1 MGMNFELARSNMVSQ
16 QVRTW
21 DVLDDKV
28 LSVLGE
34 LPREEFV
41 PQRYRQLAY
50 SDTAIPLNETEF
62 MMKPVVEGRFLQ
74 ALDLVGDEDVLEIGT
89 GSGYFAACL
98 SKLACRVCSVEI
110 DDKLAASARTQLA
123 SLELDSIEVE
133 TGDAFSDWSTDR
145 QFDVIV
151 LSGAV
156 EKLPSR
162 LTAWLKPG
170 GRVIAAVGQSPNMQ
184 VVIATAQGNSLVS
197 QSSMFETDLPYL
209 KGGQQPASFEF

>member
-1 MGMNFELARSNMVSQ
+1 MAMNFELARSNMVSQ

-28 LSVLGE
+28 LEILGE

-50 SDTAIPLNETEF
+50 SDMEIPLNDTEV

-74 ALDLVGDEDVLEIGT
+74 TLDLAGDEDVLEIGT
-89 GSGYFAACL
+89 GSGYFTACL
-98 SKLACRVCSVEI
+98 SKLAGRVRSVEI
-110 DDKLAASARTQLA
+110 DEKLAASARSHL
-123 SLELDSIEVE
+123 SNIDLDTIEIE
-133 TGDAFSDWSTDR
+133 TGDALQSWTTSE

-151 LSGAV
+151 LTGAV
-156 EKLPSR
+156 ESLPSR
-162 LTAWLKPG
+162 LTGWLKPG
-170 GRVIAAVGQSPNMQ
+170 GRVIAAVGQSPNMH

-197 QSSMFETDLPYL
+197 QKSVFETDLPYL
-209 KGGQQPASFEF
+209 TGGQEPASFEF